1 MKRDDYIQE
10 LDTWTQPENMK
21 PLTFTQALAVH
32 LVLSM
37 VLVVPFVIF
46 LAVIYCI
53 AWQVAI

>member
-10 LDTWTQPENMK
+10 LDTWTQPKNMK

-32 LVLSM
+32 LILSM
-37 VLVVPFVIF
+37 VLVVPFVII

>member
-10 LDTWTQPENMK
+10 LDTWTQPENMR

-37 VLVVPFVIF
+37 VLVVPFVII